1 MMRDIERWRNQGSVF
16 YQPKRKHPKKQRRK
30 NKRHHYEFKGVVSQ
44 VDTVILSFADDNGVR
59 YILDNIEEKYANA
72 ILFENAQELLLKQK

>member
-1 MMRDIERWRNQGSVF
+1 M
-16 YQPKRKHPKKQRRK
+16 
-30 NKRHHYEFKGVVSQ
+30 VSQ
-44 VDTVILSFADDNGVR
+44 VDKVILSFADDNGVR